1 MLGLLLLFY
10 HALLLLAQLLLLL
23 LRQLRL
29 MKLQV
34 NSRMA
39 GQWTTLN
46 PQRTYRVVTNS
57 YIAGGKDGYKT
68 FGTVSKRGDAED
80 TYLDY
85 AQSFVDYVKQVGTI
99 DKLPMGEYSTQSFT
113 NKDGKLQ

>member
-1 MLGLLLLFY
+1 M
-10 HALLLLAQLLLLL
+10 
-23 LRQLRL
+23 
-29 MKLQV
+29 
-34 NSRMA
+34 
-39 GQWTTLN
+39 
-46 PQRTYRVVTNS
+46 TNS

-99 DKLPMGEYSTQSFT
+99 DKLPMGEYSSQSFN
-113 NKDGKLQ
+113 NKEGKLQ